1 MSYEIK
7 HANLLKNCVDIHLHV
22 SPSLIPRSMDI
33 AEVAAR
39 ADKYGYKAIV
49 HKDHHALSANCA
61 SLIKK
66 HLFANSSLQILGSI
80 CLNNSVGGLKRE
92 VVEAAIGYGAK
103 IIWLPTVSAINHIQH
118 VAKTG
123 KFPRLAKGIT
133 ITETPLRF
141 VNEQGECRQEIIT
154 IFELIKNYP
163 DVVLA
168 AGHGD
173 PDEINIVVEQA
184 SQMGLCNRFII
195 NHPTFLINATLQQVK
210 HWASLGCYIESTAAL
225 TAPSSPHNILP
236 AEHIVEIIRTA
247 GPAQCILSSDYG
259 QTDLG
264 DPIEGMDDF
273 FDVLLKNGITE
284 DELMLMSNTIPSK
297 LLGLPL

>member
-7 HANLLKNCVDIHLHV
+7 HANLLKGCVDIHLHV

-33 AEVAAR
+33 AEAAAR

-49 HKDHHALSANCA
+49 QKDHHALSAHCA
-61 SLIKK
+61 SLVKK
-66 HLFANSSLQILGSI
+66 YLFANSPLQILGSI

-103 IIWLPTVSAINHIQH
+103 IVWLPTVSAINHINH

-123 KFPRLAKGIT
+123 KFPKLAKGIT
-133 ITETPLRF
+133 ITETPIRF
-141 VNEQGECRQEIIT
+141 VNEQGKCRQEIIT
-154 IFELIKNYP
+154 IFEIIKNYS
-163 DVVLA
+163 DVVLG

-173 PDEINIVVEQA
+173 PDEINVVVEQA
-184 SQMGLCNRFII
+184 AQMGLCNRLIL
-195 NHPTFLINATLQQVK
+195 NHPTFLINATMQQVK
-210 HWASLGCYIESTAAL
+210 YWASLGCYIESTGGL
-225 TAPSSPHNILP
+225 TAPSSPHHILP
-236 AEHIVEIIRTA
+236 VEHIVEIIRSV
-247 GPAQCILSSDYG
+247 GPDQCILSSDYG

-264 DPIEGMDDF
+264 DPIEGLDDF

-284 DELMLMSNTIPSK
+284 DEIVLMSNTIPSK
-297 LLGLPL
+297 LLGLPI